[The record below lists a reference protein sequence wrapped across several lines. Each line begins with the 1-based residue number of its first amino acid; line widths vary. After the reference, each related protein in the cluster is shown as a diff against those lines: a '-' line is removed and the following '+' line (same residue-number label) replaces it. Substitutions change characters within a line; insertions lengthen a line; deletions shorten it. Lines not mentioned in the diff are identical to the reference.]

1 MGGDFEGVCGTGVEL
16 VVGGDGAVMATMSVW
31 TSMLMAMMVVF
42 GDDDV
47 ACAAKHVGS
56 EGDGDDVMLIMVAAT
71 MMSRWSC
78 RPWRW

>member
-1 MGGDFEGVCGTGVEL
+1 
-16 VVGGDGAVMATMSVW
+16 MATMSVLM
-31 TSMLMAMMVVF
+31 SMLMAMIVVV
-42 GDDDV
+42 GDDSG
-47 ACAAKHVGS
+47 ACDAKHVGS